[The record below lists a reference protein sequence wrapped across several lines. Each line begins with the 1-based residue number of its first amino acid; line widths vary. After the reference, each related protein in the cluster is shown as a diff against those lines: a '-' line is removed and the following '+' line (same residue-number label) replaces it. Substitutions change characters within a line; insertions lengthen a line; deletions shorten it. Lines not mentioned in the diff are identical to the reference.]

1 MSTITRNSSL
11 FYDSDG
17 QGSLFSKMV
26 RDIFVI
32 INMAILAQ
40 IISVFGVV
48 ANIINIVVFIK
59 QGFGEAMTVTLTGL
73 AVADLGTVISQVW
86 LSICWN
92 PWFHYDRLR
101 LPFRPL
107 QIVYLSAGHPRLS
120 SVRTSAWILSLAT
133 FERCLCITLPFK
145 VRQII
150 TPYRARVFVI
160 VVFVVNTAC
169 AVPFYYTSRIVQF
182 FDSYLNRSY
191 LVLTFTKDRQQIDN
205 VFFAISVSLSV
216 IPFLAVTIFT
226 VVLVYSLDKAS
237 KWRESVKSSDTISN
251 QIGVKKRQTKQ
262 CAGNTDDAKKTQ
274 LQQANKNKRAAKM
287 VTLISTVFIACNLPN
302 TVNQLPQGR
311 PTTLAG
317 PGSLIRD
324 THGLEYTEVVYTVGV
339 LAHFFLGSPPSPT

>member
-145 VRQII
+145 VR
-150 TPYRARVFVI
+150 
-160 VVFVVNTAC
+160 
-169 AVPFYYTSRIVQF
+169 
-182 FDSYLNRSY
+182 
-191 LVLTFTKDRQQIDN
+191 
-205 VFFAISVSLSV
+205 
-216 IPFLAVTIFT
+216 
-226 VVLVYSLDKAS
+226 
-237 KWRESVKSSDTISN
+237 
-251 QIGVKKRQTKQ
+251 
-262 CAGNTDDAKKTQ
+262 
-274 LQQANKNKRAAKM
+274 
-287 VTLISTVFIACNLPN
+287 
-302 TVNQLPQGR
+302 
-311 PTTLAG
+311 
-317 PGSLIRD
+317 
-324 THGLEYTEVVYTVGV
+324 
-339 LAHFFLGSPPSPT
+339 